1 MWYTLGTKLSYD
13 TDLIKGAR
21 VFIHYW
27 SQILWHYATLSSNV
41 LQVLLNIVRSLS
53 GPLARPGNPDLG
65 FQNTLS
71 AGGTPYHCG
80 KKFNMDICFKWHKGK
95 CKTKYMIFLQNQ
107 AMKWRKMDTYSEGRN
122 ITRCWIL
129 SIFRLLHIILA
140 RDIRRIALSCS
151 IILNI
156 RKHWLFHKNVQWY
169 GSASNIQ
176 FIFL

>member
-13 TDLIKGAR
+13 TDLNKGAR

-27 SQILWHYATLSSNV
+27 SQILWQNAKLSSNV

-71 AGGTPYHCG
+71 AGGTPYHCR
-80 KKFNMDICFKWHKGK
+80 KKFNMHICFKWHKGK
-95 CKTKYMIFLQNQ
+95 CLTKYMIFSQNQ

-151 IILNI
+151 IKLNI
-156 RKHWLFHKNVQWY
+156 LKHWLFHKNVQWY
-169 GSASNIQ
+169 GSV
-176 FIFL
+176 